1 MQSHHGVLL
10 NEALHWLS
18 KPQRDTE
25 QAIFDFDLAKE
36 EFRKVP
42 LPVISEFDDMNF
54 HHSMTCLTLGQISRL
69 KIFDHSKPISTWT
82 FKPVFVTENGTAVA
96 IKCSSTDMEWIR
108 IGKKEEKLDD
118 KNDEVVVWDGR
129 YTVNG
134 CHQICDLIEYDE
146 TLLWVNDYGGL
157 ELQGKRLKTQHI

>member
-42 LPVISEFDDMNF
+42 LP
-54 HHSMTCLTLGQISRL
+54 SMTCLTLGQISRL
-69 KIFDHSKPISTWT
+69 KIFDHPKPISTWT